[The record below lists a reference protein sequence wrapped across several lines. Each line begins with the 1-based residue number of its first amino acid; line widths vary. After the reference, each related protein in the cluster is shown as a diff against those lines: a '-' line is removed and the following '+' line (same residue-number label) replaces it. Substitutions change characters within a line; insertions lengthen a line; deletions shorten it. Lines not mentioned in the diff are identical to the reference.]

1 MPKSMFGGIELE
13 VDENGFIQET
23 EKWNEAVAE
32 DIAKIE
38 QAFPMNSERWKLV
51 NYIRNYYLDYDS
63 APPIRML
70 VKQAGSDLKYIYQL
84 FPSGPV
90 KGACKIAGLPK
101 PDGCV

>member
-32 DIAKIE
+32 EIAKIE
-38 QAFPMNSERWKLV
+38 QASPMNPERWKLV

-70 VKQAGSDLKYIYQL
+70 VKQAGLDLKYIYQL